1 MSENTKKCP
10 MCAEEIPLAAQT
22 CPHCGSRFEVK
33 IEGYC
38 KNCHTTVQA
47 SEAGKCLVC
56 GNDVMDL
63 QIKSTPIAAA
73 PQAGPAPAPAAPSTP
88 QVLEI
93 FPRTGEGVGLRFGTS
108 IVDQLIIV
116 GIYGFC
122 VGIVALITGAFSNI
136 RDATEILNI
145 FAGLS
150 LLLLPVIWF
159 LYFTIQEGA
168 FGTTI
173 GKLIGAYPMSF
184 KVIKLDGG
192 KIGFG
197 RAALRALIGIFET
210 NIIGAIV
217 VASTPLKQRLGD
229 LAAGTL
235 VVDKTKI
242 KRVEFRPNSALF
254 EFVDGRQDE
263 LVRVDKGVITKWLGI
278 PQWMTVDGVNREGKF
293 LKIRGKIIRGAT
305 VFDAEPKMAQL
316 RAGLEKTFGVTFKDV
331 LEWWRIV
338 LIAAVLIFGCI
349 CIAGILGLPNTIP
362 NYGY

>member
-1 MSENTKKCP
+1 MSTNIKKCP
-10 MCAEEIPLAAQT
+10 MCAEEIPLAAPT
-22 CPHCGSRFEVK
+22 CPHCGTRFEVR

-38 KNCHTTVQA
+38 KNCHTTRLA
-47 SEAGKCLVC
+47 SEGGKCLVC
-56 GNDVMDL
+56 GNDVIDL

-73 PQAGPAPAPAAPSTP
+73 PQAAQAPAPSAPATP

-93 FPRTGEGVGLRFGTS
+93 FQRQGEGVGLRFGTS
-108 IVDQLIIV
+108 IIDQLIIAS
-116 GIYGFC
+116 IYFFYVVIAGSIA
-122 VGIVALITGAFSNI
+122 GALSNF
-136 RDATEILNI
+136 RDATEILNL
-145 FAGLS
+145 FSGLS

-173 GKLIGAYPMSF
+173 GKLLGAYPMSF
-184 KVIKLDGG
+184 RVIRLDGG

-242 KRVEFRPNSALF
+242 KRVEFRSNSALF

-263 LVRVDKGVITKWLGI
+263 LVRVDKGIITKWLGI
-278 PQWMTVDGVNREGKF
+278 PQWMTVHGVNREGKF

-316 RAGLEKTFGVTFKDV
+316 RAGLEKIFQVPFKEV

-349 CIAGILGLPNTIP
+349 CIAGIFILPEMS

>member
-1 MSENTKKCP
+1 MSTNTKKCP
-10 MCAEEIPLAAQT
+10 QCAEEIPLAAQT
-22 CPHCGSRFEVK
+22 CPHCGTRFEVR

-38 KNCHTTVQA
+38 KNCHTTRQA

-56 GNDVMDL
+56 GNDVIDL

-73 PQAGPAPAPAAPSTP
+73 PQAGPAQPPSAPSTP

-93 FPRTGEGVGLRFGTS
+93 FQRMGEGVGLRFGTS
-108 IVDQLIIV
+108 IIDQLIIAGIYISIV
-116 GIYGFC
+116 GIIG
-122 VGIVALITGAFSNI
+122 LIAGAFSNY
-136 RDATEILNI
+136 RDFDEILNT
-145 FAGLS
+145 FTGFS
-150 LLLLPVIWF
+150 LLLLPIIWF

-173 GKLIGAYPMSF
+173 GKLLGAYPMSF
-184 KVIKLDGG
+184 KVIRLDGSN
-192 KIGFG
+192 IGFG

-229 LAAGTL
+229 LAASTL

-242 KRVEFRPNSALF
+242 RRVEFRPNSALF

-263 LVRVDKGVITKWLGI
+263 LVRVDKGIITKWLGI
-278 PQWMTVDGVNREGKF
+278 PQWMTVNGVNREGRV

-316 RAGLEKTFGVTFKDV
+316 RAGLEKTFGVAFKEV

-338 LIAAVLIFGCI
+338 LIAAVLIFGC
-349 CIAGILGLPNTIP
+349 
-362 NYGY
+362 